1 MAQMSCCFS
10 HCTLAIVSSMVMMLA
25 STPVIAGLL
34 EDFLRAADKG
44 ECIEDV
50 TYRMVEHRGATHAT
64 EVVAAALSAL
74 AARTE
79 QQRSLGCDGAIAAQ
93 AIAAGAD
100 PADVLAATAAGL

>member
-1 MAQMSCCFS
+1 
-10 HCTLAIVSSMVMMLA
+10 MVMMLA

-79 QQRSLGCDGAIAAQ
+79 QQRSLCCDGAIAAQ
-93 AIAAGAD
+93 AMRMTSGSRTPGARQKRPISTIGAGKSAS
-100 PADVLAATAAGL
+100 AESS